1 MDKADSLSRRVDQV
15 KKLERENKN
24 QVILKKELL
33 EIKVIKKGQL
43 LIEKAEE
50 GILEKIKK
58 LKAKYNEVVKTI
70 KEMKKTKVK
79 VLRNNKWQIKDKLVL
94 KERKVYILKNKEL
107 RLEIIRLHYN
117 MLITEYREQQN
128 MVKLV
133 TRNY

>member
-1 MDKADSLSRRVDQV
+1 MDKADSLSRRVDWV

>member
-1 MDKADSLSRRVDQV
+1 MDKADSLSRRVDWV

-43 LIEKAEE
+43 LIKKAEE

>member
-1 MDKADSLSRRVDQV
+1 MDKADSLSRRVDWV

-33 EIKVIKKGQL
+33 EIKVIKKEQL

-107 RLEIIRLHYN
+107 RLEIIRLHYD

>member
-1 MDKADSLSRRVDQV
+1 M
-15 KKLERENKN
+15 
-24 QVILKKELL
+24 
-33 EIKVIKKGQL
+33 
-43 LIEKAEE
+43 IEKAEE

-117 MLITEYREQQN
+117 MLITEYRE
-128 MVKLV
+128 
-133 TRNY
+133 